1 MKMPKQNTEQR
12 DTRTEKVLEKVHKRK
27 RKKLR
32 YEQCAHIAQLS
43 RAELS

>member
-27 RKKLR
+27 KK
-32 YEQCAHIAQLS
+32 EA
-43 RAELS
+43 